1 MYFPVIATIN
11 LGSHT
16 VLDFYNIEKRETI
29 AFSMYLEPRSLLIQ
43 RGDVYG
49 NYMHGSIFFS
59 YSVSQ
64 LKLNLR
70 FNAHFE
76 TGIVEREEDT
86 ISDSLLN
93 MNKTGKNLVV
103 GERIKRSTRV
113 SLTIRHVL
121 KISKLKIKLCR

>member
-49 NYMHGSIFFS
+49 NYMHGSIFVPIQF
-59 YSVSQ
+59 Q
-64 LKLNLR
+64 
-70 FNAHFE
+70 
-76 TGIVEREEDT
+76 
-86 ISDSLLN
+86 IS
-93 MNKTGKNLVV
+93 
-103 GERIKRSTRV
+103 I
-113 SLTIRHVL
+113 
-121 KISKLKIKLCR
+121 KIKFAVQCAF